1 MSAYTRRGGSAVPDI
16 GSDNALQKAEDA
28 CLTGLPCTALVCL
41 PPVCLL
47 SSYLTHV
54 AGTGVILR
62 GVFT

>member
-1 MSAYTRRGGSAVPDI
+1 MSAYTRRGGSTVADM

-28 CLTGLPCTALVCL
+28 CLTGSPCTAPVCL

-47 SSYLTHV
+47 SSCLTHV
-54 AGTGVILR
+54 AGTVLILR